1 MQQES
6 RRYRVHQGVGA
17 PPPSS
22 GRPRKWA
29 DLPLDTV
36 EIGDLIEIPMDKE
49 EVEAKIA
56 SIRSYVWRVSQRNSK
71 KYSVRK
77 TDFGIGIW
85 RVAKVLP
92 SHHSYQIW
100 KRRIKR

>member
-6 RRYRVHQGVGA
+6 KRYRVHQGVGA

-77 TDFGIGIW
+77 TDYGVGIW
-85 RVAKVLP
+85 RTTPTAKKKGWL
-92 SHHSYQIW
+92 
-100 KRRIKR
+100 R